1 MADYNRIF
9 KDFSAGEITSF
20 YDDMFPGMMLY
31 AMHILGD
38 DFSYM
43 AEDCVQDAVLTTYE
57 RRAEFPNAGAWRG
70 FLLAC
75 IRNNA
80 VAVLRKSSL
89 HRSYL
94 ESRTAEEIDNDSSH
108 ALIAHELHEMLFEA
122 IDSLPEKYREIFD
135 LSFESGL
142 KNVEIAKMLGLAE
155 VTVKKRKARLLS
167 ILHEKLGGLLDEKS
181 IIMLLTIHAG
191 AIAG

>member
-9 KDFSAGEITSF
+9 KDFSAGEISSF
-20 YDDMFPGMMLY
+20 YDEMFPGMMLY

-70 FLLAC
+70 FMLSC

-80 VAVLRKSSL
+80 IAILRKSSRHL
-89 HRSYL
+89 TY
-94 ESRTAEEIDNDSSH
+94 
-108 ALIAHELHEMLFEA
+108 
-122 IDSLPEKYREIFD
+122 
-135 LSFESGL
+135 
-142 KNVEIAKMLGLAE
+142 IAKSE
-155 VTVKKRKARLLS
+155 KADIQDDCSYALR
-167 ILHEKLGGLLDEKS
+167 
-181 IIMLLTIHAG
+181 
-191 AIAG
+191 

>member
-9 KDFSAGEITSF
+9 KEFSAGEITSF
-20 YDDMFPGMMLY
+20 YDEMFPGMMLY

-70 FLLAC
+70 FLLSC

-80 VAVLRKSSL
+80 IAVLRKSNL
-89 HRSYL
+89 QRSYL
-94 ESRTAEEIDNDSSH
+94 ESKTTEELENDSSH

-142 KNVEIAKMLGLAE
+142 KNAEIASMLGLAE
-155 VTVKKRKARLLS
+155 VTVKKRKAKLLS
-167 ILHEKLGGLLDEKS
+167 ILHDKLGGLLDEKS
-181 IIMLLTIHAG
+181 IAVLLTIHAG